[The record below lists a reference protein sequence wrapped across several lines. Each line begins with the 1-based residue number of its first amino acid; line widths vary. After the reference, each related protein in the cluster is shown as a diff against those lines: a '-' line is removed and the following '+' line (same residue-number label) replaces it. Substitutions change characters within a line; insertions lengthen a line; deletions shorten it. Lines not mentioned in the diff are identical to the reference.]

1 MKDFSDSMPLVVIR
15 SVNTPS
21 TGSAAAFTVVNFVML
36 PVGGITT
43 SATTL
48 LDSAAV
54 IVSFTSGPGLEAVTV
69 TM

>member
-43 SATTL
+43 SATAL
-48 LDSAAV
+48 LD
-54 IVSFTSGPGLEAVTV
+54 
-69 TM
+69 